1 MNGTLSKV
9 LIFVAGAAIG
19 SVATWAVVKTK
30 YEKIAKEEIESV
42 KETFSKRYE
51 REEEANEPE
60 IEPEEKPEK
69 VTSMAEYKEK
79 IVSNGYTDY
88 ANIVDDGD
96 DERLKPEPYVI
107 SPEEFNEINEYDS
120 WEYTYYEGDN
130 TLTDD
135 NNWPIQDVDNTVGD
149 DFMTHFGDYEDDSVF
164 IRNDRLKTDIQIL
177 LDSRRYSDV
186 VKYGPGPTED

>member
-51 REEEANEPE
+51 REEENEPK
-60 IEPEEKPEK
+60 IEHEEVVEEK
-69 VTSMAEYKEK
+69 VTDLKRYRET
-79 IVSNGYTDY
+79 IVENGYTDY
-88 ANIVDDGD
+88 ANIIDDGD
-96 DERLKPEPYVI
+96 DHLKPEPYVI
-107 SPEEFNEINEYDS
+107 APEEFNEIESYES
-120 WEYTYYEGDN
+120 YEYTYYDGDN

-135 NNWPIQDVDNTVGD
+135 NNWPIQDVDNTVGA
-149 DFMTHFGDYEDDSVF
+149 DFMTHFGEYEEDSVF
-164 IRNDRLKTDIQIL
+164 IRNDRLKADIQIL
-177 LDSRRYSDV
+177 RDPRRYDEV

>member
-30 YEKIAKEEIESV
+30 YEKIAQEEIDSV
-42 KETFSKRYE
+42 KETFSKRHE
-51 REEEANEPE
+51 REEESAPA
-60 IEPEEKPEK
+60 IKHDEEVVSEK
-69 VTSMAEYKEK
+69 VTNLQRYKET
-79 IVSNGYTDY
+79 IVENGYTDY
-88 ANIVDDGD
+88 ANVVDDD
-96 DERLKPEPYVI
+96 DGRLKPEPYVI
-107 SPEEFNEINEYDS
+107 APEEFNEIESYDS
-120 WEYTYYEGDN
+120 YEYTYYDGDN

-149 DFMTHFGDYEDDSVF
+149 DFMTHFGEYEDDSVF
-164 IRNDRLKTDIQIL
+164 IRNDRLRADIQIL
-177 LDSRRYSDV
+177 RDPRRYSEV